1 MNYISNTHQDREEML
16 KTIGVSDIQRLF
28 KAIPDQVVLG
38 RKLNIPE
45 GLSELELMRQ
55 IKEKAAKNTSLDEVI
70 SFLGAGAYD
79 HYIPSIID
87 HLISRSEFYTAYTP
101 YQAEL
106 SQGTL
111 QAIYEYQS
119 MICELTGMD
128 IANASLLDGGSATG
142 EAVLMAGRISRRNKI
157 LFSRGVHPA
166 YRKVAET
173 YGKNQGLV
181 FRGIPLKG
189 TITDSEQ
196 LHNLI
201 DDDTGAVVIQYPNF
215 FGSVEELDKIQEIV
229 SSWKRVLLIVIAN
242 PIALGLLK
250 PPSEFATDIVV
261 GEGQVLG
268 NPISYGGPYLGYMAI
283 KERYLRQ
290 MPGRIVGATEDA
302 EGKRGYVMTL
312 QTREQHIRREKAT
325 SNICT
330 NEALNAL
337 AATIYMSVMGQAGIQ
352 EVAEQSLKKAHYLA
366 ERISQLEGFEVVNLD
381 NFFHEFL
388 VKTPFPAGK
397 INNHLQQQGI
407 IGGLD
412 LSRIDCPLEGLLV
425 CVTEKRTREELDKFI
440 SALEVIASA

>member
-1 MNYISNTHQDREEML
+1 MDYISNTLQDREEML
-16 KTIGVSDIQRLF
+16 KTIGVSNVQELF
-28 KAIPDQVVLG
+28 KAIPDQVILG
-38 RKLNIPE
+38 REMNIPE
-45 GLSELELMRQ
+45 GLSELELLRI
-55 IKEKAAKNTSLDEVI
+55 IKEKASKNISLDKVI
-70 SFLGAGAYD
+70 SFLGGGAYD

-142 EAVLMAGRISRRNKI
+142 EAVLMAGRITRRKKI
-157 LFSRGVHPA
+157 LLSRGVHPS
-166 YRKVAET
+166 YREVAKT
-173 YGKNQGLV
+173 YGKNQDLELKE
-181 FRGIPLKG
+181 IPLKG
-189 TITDSEQ
+189 TITDYEK
-196 LHNLI
+196 LAEMV

-215 FGSVEELDKIQEIV
+215 FGSIEEFEKIQEIV
-229 SSWKRVLLIVIAN
+229 SPLKKTLLIVVAN
-242 PIALGLLK
+242 PIALGILK
-250 PPSEFATDIVV
+250 SPADYEADIVI

-268 NPISYGGPYLGYMAI
+268 NTISYGGPYLGYMAI
-283 KERYLRQ
+283 KEKYLRQ

-302 EGKRGYVMTL
+302 GGKRGYVMTL

-325 SNICT
+325 SNICS

-337 AATIYMSVMGQAGIQ
+337 ISTIYMSVMGKKGIQ

-366 ERISQLEGFEVVNLD
+366 NKISQLKGFEVLNLD

-388 VKTPFPAGK
+388 IKTPLPAK
-397 INNHLQQQGI
+397 EINKRLLQQGI
-407 IGGLD
+407 AGGLD
-412 LSRIDCPLEGLLV
+412 ISVMDYPFEGLLV
-425 CVTEKRTREELDKFI
+425 CVTEKRTRVELDKYFE
-440 SALEVIASA
+440 ALEVIINA